1 MMFGLQILFIVFLPI
16 ILVMLL
22 FHPQFG
28 GRLKKHHKEAYSRS
42 KHWNGKEF
50 DNLVETTMDVGLK
63 TMPGLLKAQ
72 FTDRKVREPEKPI
85 PIVPFDEKAWN
96 EEPETPKFIWYGHS
110 VGLLKIGGKNILI
123 DPMLGPDTSPIAPM
137 TTKRFSEN
145 ALVVIDALPKI
156 DAVLY
161 THDHYDHI
169 DLKSVKKR
177 MPKVNKWFVGMGIG
191 RHLERWKIASSQIT
205 EFDWWQDIDFDGV
218 KITYTPSRH
227 FTGRGPFD
235 RQQTLWGGWNF
246 NTEKLNIYWSGDGGY
261 GEHFKEIGKRLG
273 PFDHAF
279 MENGQYNELW
289 RQIHRHP
296 EESVQAALDVRVKVS
311 TPVHWGGFAL
321 ALHPWKEPIERFTT
335 EAKNK
340 NLAVSTPQIGELQI
354 LGTENSSNWWSE
366 LT

>member
-1 MMFGLQILFIVFLPI
+1 
-16 ILVMLL
+16 MLL

-191 RHLERWKIASSQIT
+191 RHLERWKIDSSQIT

-235 RQQTLWGGWNF
+235 RQKTLWGGWNF
-246 NTEKLNIYWSGDGGY
+246 KTENLNVYWSGDGGY

-289 RQIHRHP
+289 RQIHLHP
-296 EESVQAALDVRVKVS
+296 EESVQAALDVRAKVS

>member
-1 MMFGLQILFIVFLPI
+1 MIFGLQIFFIVCLPI

-42 KHWNGKEF
+42 KYWNGKQFE
-50 DNLVETTMDVGLK
+50 NLVETSMNMKPKD
-63 TMPGLLKAQ
+63 MPGLIKAQ

-96 EEPETPKFIWYGHS
+96 SEPEKPKFIWYGHS
-110 VGLLKIGGKNILI
+110 VGLLKIGGKNLLV

-137 TTKRFSEN
+137 TTKRFSDN
-145 ALVVIDALPKI
+145 ALAIIDSLPKI

-169 DLKSVKKR
+169 DLKSVKKL
-177 MPKVNKWFVGMGIG
+177 MPKVDKWFVGMGIG
-191 RHLERWKIASSQIT
+191 RHLERWKIPSSNIT
-205 EFDWWQDIDFDGV
+205 EFDWWQDLDFDGV

-235 RQQTLWGGWNF
+235 RQKTLWGGWTFKTN
-246 NTEKLNIYWSGDGGY
+246 ELNIYWSGDGGY

-289 RQIHRHP
+289 RQIHFHP
-296 EESVQAALDVRVKVS
+296 EESVQAALDVNAKVA

-321 ALHPWKEPIERFTT
+321 ALHPWKEPIERFTA
-335 EAKNK
+335 EAEKK
-340 NLAVSTPQIGELQI
+340 GLALSIPRIGESQA
-354 LGTENSSNWWSE
+354 LGKESGENWWSE
-366 LT
+366 LV